1 MIRISCFALQ
11 DVNEVI
17 ASLSHLDDIHH
28 RVTFIFNVSMLIIE
42 LFLPLT
48 LLHLDKLMDLNF

>member
-1 MIRISCFALQ
+1 MIQISCFALQ

-17 ASLSHLDDIHH
+17 ASLSHLDDIRH
-28 RVTFIFNVSMLIIE
+28 RVTFLFRVFMLIIE

-48 LLHLDKLMDLNF
+48 LLRLGKLMDLNF

>member
-1 MIRISCFALQ
+1 MIQISCFALQ

-28 RVTFIFNVSMLIIE
+28 RVTFLFRVFMLIIE

-48 LLHLDKLMDLNF
+48 LLRLGKLMDLNF